1 MAATP
6 DLETKRYCIADLD
19 NFPDDGKLRELVDGQ
34 IVEWDVTTLR
44 HGSVIALLTII
55 IGGFVRERRLGQLV
69 DADALVKI
77 QSSEHDARGGDLIF
91 YRRDRFPANVDAPA
105 TDVAPDFVV
114 EVLSPSDRATMV
126 EAKIDDWL
134 RAGVRLLW
142 YVNARSGLTMVYRA
156 GEVQRVQ
163 PDQVL
168 DGGEVLPGFT
178 LRMADVLHELA
189 EQGGRE

>member
-6 DLETKRYCIADLD
+6 GPETKRYCIADLD
-19 NFPDDGKLRELVDGQ
+19 EFPDDGRLRELAVGQ
-34 IVEWDVTTLR
+34 IVVWDGTTWR

-55 IGGFVRERRLGQLV
+55 IGSFVRERRLGQLV

-77 QSSEHDARGGDLIF
+77 QSSEHDARGGDVTF
-91 YRRDRFPANVDAPA
+91 YRRDRFPANLDAPA
-105 TDVAPDFVV
+105 TDVVPDFVV
-114 EVLSPSDRATMV
+114 EVLSPSDRAAMV

-142 YVNARSGLTMVYRA
+142 YVNARSGVTMVYRA
-156 GEVQRVQ
+156 GEVRRVH
-163 PDQVL
+163 PDQEL
-168 DGGEVLPGFT
+168 DGGEVLPGLT
-178 LRMADVLHELA
+178 LRMADVLAELA

>member
-6 DLETKRYCIADLD
+6 NLETKRYCIADLD
-19 NFPDDGKLRELVDGQ
+19 NLPDDGKLRELVDGQ

-91 YRRDRFPANVDAPA
+91 YQRDRFPANVDAPA

-163 PDQVL
+163 PDREL

-178 LRMADVLHELA
+178 LRMADVLRELA

>member
-6 DLETKRYCIADLD
+6 TLETKRYCIADLAD
-19 NFPDDGKLRELVDGQ
+19 FPDDGRLRELADGQ
-34 IVEWDVTTLR
+34 IVEWDVTNWR

-55 IGGFVRERRLGQLV
+55 IGNFVRERRLGQLA

-77 QSSEHDARGGDLIF
+77 QSSEHDARGGDLAF
-91 YRRDRFPANVDAPA
+91 FRRDRIPANPDAPA

-114 EVLSPSDRATMV
+114 EILSPSDRAAMV

-142 YVNARSGLTMVYRA
+142 YINARSGVTMVYQA
-156 GEVQRVQ
+156 GEVRRIPPEQ
-163 PDQVL
+163 PL
-168 DGGEVLPGFT
+168 DGGDVLPGFA
-178 LRMADVLHELA
+178 LRMADVLRELA
-189 EQGGRE
+189 EQGGRQ